1 MRVKLLLSL
10 LVLAFTLGQ
19 TSLAATLAVELGA
32 GGLQNAN
39 YGGNVTLGWGF
50 TLNSGVI
57 VTDLG
62 YFDAAGGLIDPH
74 PVGIWN
80 GVGNLI
86 AQATVPAGNAGTLV
100 SGFRFVAI
108 PPVSLSPGAYSIGGY
123 ANGTSPDQF
132 RFEVPSITTI
142 AGLSFGPTDLFTRAD
157 SLSRPT
163 TKADVFTLNGFFGPD
178 FMVSTTTT
186 QIPEPGGP
194 GLALL
199 GLAIVMARV
208 FRRPNAERAS
218 RSFAYSSGATL
229 RPEGNT
235 EELR

>member
-1 MRVKLLLSL
+1 MRVKLLLSF
-10 LVLAFTLGQ
+10 LVLALTLGQ
-19 TSLAATLAVELGA
+19 ISLAATLAVELGA

-74 PVGIWN
+74 PVGIWDS
-80 GVGNLI
+80 VGNVV
-86 AQATVPAGNAGTLV
+86 AQATVPSGNAGTLV

-108 PPVSLSPGAYSIGGY
+108 TPVGLSPGAYSIGGY
-123 ANGTSPDQF
+123 ANGTSPDEF

-142 AGLSFGPTDLFTRAD
+142 TGLSFGPTDLFTRAD

-163 TKADVFTLNGFFGPD
+163 TKAEVFTLNGFFGPD

-194 GLALL
+194 GLLLL

-208 FRRPNAERAS
+208 FSRRNRDRAVV
-218 RSFAYSSGATL
+218 
-229 RPEGNT
+229 
-235 EELR
+235 

>member
-10 LVLAFTLGQ
+10 LVLALTLGQ

-32 GGLQNAN
+32 GGRQNAN

-74 PVGIWN
+74 PVAIWN

-100 SGFRFVAI
+100 SGFRF
-108 PPVSLSPGAYSIGGY
+108 
-123 ANGTSPDQF
+123 
-132 RFEVPSITTI
+132 I
-142 AGLSFGPTDLFTRAD
+142 A
-157 SLSRPT
+157 
-163 TKADVFTLNGFFGPD
+163 
-178 FMVSTTTT
+178 
-186 QIPEPGGP
+186 
-194 GLALL
+194 
-199 GLAIVMARV
+199 
-208 FRRPNAERAS
+208 
-218 RSFAYSSGATL
+218 
-229 RPEGNT
+229 
-235 EELR
+235 